1 MRRPADGVTAS
12 WLVPALVY
20 VVILGALGVTSKL
33 ALRTLS
39 WHDLL
44 LWTGIAYLCFALV
57 LLALGEASF
66 RIDGNFG
73 WAVLS
78 ALIAP
83 TALILLYFALGHGE
97 SSQIFPVT
105 AAYPAVTVA
114 LAAIVLAEPLTL
126 AKVGGMLLV
135 LSGVV
140 LISISN

>member
-1 MRRPADGVTAS
+1 MTAA

-33 ALRTLS
+33 ALRTLT

-44 LWTGIAYLCFALV
+44 LWTGVAYVCFAIV
-57 LLALGEASF
+57 MLALGQASF
-66 RIDGNFG
+66 RVDGNIG
-73 WAVLS
+73 WALIS
-78 ALIAP
+78 AVIAP

-97 SSQIFPVT
+97 ASQIFPVT

-114 LAAIVLAEPLTL
+114 LAAIVLSEPLTV
-126 AKVGGMLLV
+126 AKVGGMALV

-140 LISISN
+140 LISISK